1 MTEVAAI
8 IYSFPLSESIVNV
21 LIKICPFITGQAMNA
36 SWSLRKPCLVSTKLW
51 KFQITQSRKIILA
64 LRLHKLSVNRRE
76 DSSIPTTGRLSLP
89 ARNQVTVRHRLHR
102 PVVEPPLLEVLIME
116 GLEDPQEDDAFLM
129 GDE

>member
-1 MTEVAAI
+1 MPSFNEVVEVPDNTE
-8 IYSFPLSESIVNV
+8 P
-21 LIKICPFITGQAMNA
+21 KDHP
-36 SWSLRKPCLVSTKLW
+36 
-51 KFQITQSRKIILA
+51 

-102 PVVEPPLLEVLIME
+102 PVVEPPLLEALIME
-116 GLEDPQEDDAFLM
+116 GLKDPLEDDAFLM